1 MRSPIWFVVAGL
13 IALAG
18 LAGAAFYLMPR
29 LETMD
34 ARLMRVVVPG
44 STVLVLDKPGT
55 YTIYHEERSVVDG
68 LYYASDSVEG
78 LRVRLTAEASGA
90 AVKLTEPSTSSS
102 YSIGNR
108 RGTSILVFTI
118 DQPGHY
124 RLTASLANGRAEPK
138 AVIAVAQ
145 GMMTALFSLIFG
157 TLAIAFGGIGVAGV
171 IAVVTLWQRSK
182 AAKSRAQSI
191 EPDGQR
197 G

>member
-1 MRSPIWFVVAGL
+1 MRSPLWFVVAGL

-68 LYYASDSVEG
+68 RYYASESIEG
-78 LRVRLTAEASGA
+78 LRVGLTDEASGA

-108 RGTSILVFTI
+108 KGTSMFAFTI
-118 DQPGHY
+118 DKPGSY
-124 RLTASLANGRAEPK
+124 RLTAGLANGRAEPK
-138 AVIAVAQ
+138 AVLAIAQ
-145 GMMTALFSLIFG
+145 GVMAALFGLIFG
-157 TLAIAFGGIGVAGV
+157 TLAIAFGGIGAAGAIVVA
-171 IAVVTLWQRSK
+171 TLWQRSK
-182 AAKSRAQSI
+182 AAKSRTQSI
-191 EPDGQR
+191 EPEGRR